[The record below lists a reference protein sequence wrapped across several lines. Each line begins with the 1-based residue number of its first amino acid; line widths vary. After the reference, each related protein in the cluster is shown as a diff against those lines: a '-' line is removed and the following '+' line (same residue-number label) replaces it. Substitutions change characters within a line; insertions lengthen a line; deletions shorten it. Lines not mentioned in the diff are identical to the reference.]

1 MQAGEDEQLERD
13 YRRMVNGRKI
23 AETLNLVHGLTGEEE
38 GKRSRGADRACAR
51 ELSQA
56 LSCDDGLGQLVQL
69 LADVDG
75 LLNDFNRAVSEY
87 LSDLEFDEEQLSE
100 TENRLNTVNHLK
112 DKYGSTIEEVLA
124 YAEQKNQE
132 LDRLLHQEEWLEQK
146 RRELSK
152 RKNVSAAGTES
163 DSASNKGG
171 AGVSEG
177 HGKRIA
183 GYELSACG
191 ISGFPGAKR
200 QLWCRGKGRGCIFDF
215 DQSRRA
221 GQTAGGDCK
230 RRRAFQNH
238 ACTKDDYGEAG
249 KDRHV
254 YF

>member
-38 GKRSRGADRACAR
+38 GNGAGELTGRALR

-146 RRELSK
+146 RRS
-152 RKNVSAAGTES
+152 
-163 DSASNKGG
+163 
-171 AGVSEG
+171 
-177 HGKRIA
+177 
-183 GYELSACG
+183 
-191 ISGFPGAKR
+191 FPR
-200 QLWCRGKGRGCIFDF
+200 
-215 DQSRRA
+215 
-221 GQTAGGDCK
+221 
-230 RRRAFQNH
+230 
-238 ACTKDDYGEAG
+238 TK
-249 KDRHV
+249 KC
-254 YF
+254 

>member
-1 MQAGEDEQLERD
+1 MQNFESGTRTD
-13 YRRMVNGRKI
+13 RRRK
-23 AETLNLVHGLTGEEE
+23 
-38 GKRSRGADRACAR
+38 KKQSRGADRACPSG

-146 RRELSK
+146 RRELSENEK
-152 RKNVSAAGTES
+152 MLAQLARNLTALRTKAAQGFQEK
-163 DSASNKGG
+163 DMEA
-171 AGVSEG
+171 
-177 HGKRIA
+177 HCRI
-183 GYELSACG
+183 
-191 ISGFPGAKR
+191 
-200 QLWCRGKGRGCIFDF
+200 
-215 DQSRRA
+215 
-221 GQTAGGDCK
+221 
-230 RRRAFQNH
+230 
-238 ACTKDDYGEAG
+238 
-249 KDRHV
+249 
-254 YF
+254 